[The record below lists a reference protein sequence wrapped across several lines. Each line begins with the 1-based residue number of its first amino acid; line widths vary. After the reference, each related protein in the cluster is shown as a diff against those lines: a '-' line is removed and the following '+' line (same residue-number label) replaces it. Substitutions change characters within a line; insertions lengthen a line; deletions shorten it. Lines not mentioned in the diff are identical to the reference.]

1 MTVVVATTSSEKDVT
16 VESQSSDNTSVIGM
30 IEDFSSNVA
39 DAVEGLG
46 DLVGD
51 VIGETILGGGIPL
64 LAPGTLNAPAPTVD
78 TNIKFMTETELNQQD
93 DIKKN

>member
-1 MTVVVATTSSEKDVT
+1 MVT
-16 VESQSSDNTSVIGM
+16 KMGSLQSDNTSVIGM

-51 VIGETILGGGIPL
+51 FIGETILGGGIPL
-64 LAPGTLNAPAPTVD
+64 LAPATLNAPAPKLD
-78 TNIKFMTETELNQQD
+78 TDIKFMTETELNQQE